1 MQAIQTSLL
10 AVLVGLLLYKYRT
23 TVPQVWR
30 EKVTRMF
37 WHYCWGCFS
46 AGMNGASM
54 TIKGSFGVAAGASL
68 SPQQVQPLNLTI
80 LLSMFLGSFALNAVD
95 WFTKNPLPT
104 DLGTTPPFTPPTP

>member
-10 AVLVGLLLYKYRT
+10 AVLIGLMMYKYRQ
-23 TVPQVWR
+23 TVPQAWR
-30 EKVTRMF
+30 EKLTRMW

-46 AGMNGASM
+46 AGMNGAAT

-95 WFTKNPLPT
+95 WFAKNPLPT
-104 DLGTTPPFTPPTP
+104 NLTETTPIAETK